1 MRVTIAGLAA
11 VLLATTLP
19 TYARDKADATG
30 EPSAQRRPARV
41 TVYPRPARALPA
53 NAKRECRAW
62 LEQEFRPSGTVI
74 VPRMNCWWVY

>member
-1 MRVTIAGLAA
+1 MRLALAGLVAA
-11 VLLATTLP
+11 LMVAGLP
-19 TYARDKADATG
+19 AYARDKADATRDL
-30 EPSAQRRPARV
+30 SAPRSSARV